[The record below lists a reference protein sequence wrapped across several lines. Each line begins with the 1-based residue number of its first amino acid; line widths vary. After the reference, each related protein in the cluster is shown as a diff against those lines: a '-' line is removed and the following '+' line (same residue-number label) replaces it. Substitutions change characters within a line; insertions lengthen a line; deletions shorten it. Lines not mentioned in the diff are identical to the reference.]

1 MDPILKDSNGIPS
14 PKIHYKVSENSR
26 KLLHHGLKN
35 AELVLKEAGANEII
49 KSEHDSEAGWHLMGT
64 ARMCKD
70 PKTSVV
76 NENCQSHDLEN
87 LFIVDGSVFVT
98 GGGVNPTP
106 TIQAIALKTSD
117 YIIKSRTD
125 LKS

>member
-1 MDPILKDSNGIPS
+1 MKLFFLILISIFAIDSKSDESIIS
-14 PKIHYKVSENSR
+14 SKI
-26 KLLHHGLKN
+26 N
-35 AELVLKEAGANEII
+35 AVLPEGMSVKSVKESQI
-49 KSEHDSEAGWHLMGT
+49 
-64 ARMCKD
+64 
-70 PKTSVV
+70 
-76 NENCQSHDLEN
+76 EN

-117 YIIKSRTD
+117 YITKSRTD